1 MLDGY
6 LADRVDRV
14 KALLA
19 KCLSVQL
26 AVTSGKQMRDRRILP
41 DRHNLD
47 LDCIR
52 DHLPVLVASP
62 SRQPI
67 ASG

>member
-26 AVTSGKQMRDRRILP
+26 AGHEQ
-41 DRHNLD
+41 
-47 LDCIR
+47 
-52 DHLPVLVASP
+52 
-62 SRQPI
+62 
-67 ASG
+67 